1 MPTYVCRFNTANLPF
16 RASGCRKWVSVVA
29 VHLEVKLRQF
39 FLPISLTIVA
49 NVVIFVSKRERER
62 EKSFRNEYNFII
74 YKVARN
80 IFIVSKFPSRFYH
93 FFSPFFTLHTRG
105 SLKILSRPRVKAV
118 NFSRI
123 VIPTTRVSVL
133 LHNAA
138 TVRTRKSRECFV
150 PRCVEILPILF
161 PIERIKR
168 FVRTFTR
175 SSKKKKKE
183 LVGLDRS
190 LAKSIAWSKFSTG
203 QDRAHRS
210 GGP

>member
-1 MPTYVCRFNTANLPF
+1 MGFSRCCPLGSKITPIFPSDIAYDCCERCNLCF
-16 RASGCRKWVSVVA
+16 
-29 VHLEVKLRQF
+29 E
-39 FLPISLTIVA
+39 
-49 NVVIFVSKRERER
+49 ERER

-175 SSKKKKKE
+175 SSKKKKKKE
-183 LVGLDRS
+183 LDRS
-190 LAKSIAWSKFSTG
+190 LAKSIAWSKFSPG

>member
-29 VHLEVKLRQF
+29 VHLGVKLRQF

-183 LVGLDRS
+183 LDRS